1 MEYKGYFIFF
11 EREGSSYGAYSPELP
26 GMATVGETLSEVE
39 QFVTE
44 AIDLHIENT
53 VDPEK
58 LRKLRETLSGNWQTE
73 NLKGG
78 TDAHS

>member
-26 GMATVGETLSEVE
+26 GVGTVGETLSEVS

-53 VDPEK
+53 VDPGK
-58 LRKLRETLSGNWQTE
+58 TPKVKRNPFWQLT
-73 NLKGG
+73 G
-78 TDAHS
+78 

>member
-1 MEYKGYFIFF
+1 MEYKGYLIFF
-11 EREGSSYGAYSPELP
+11 EREGNSYGAYSPELP
-26 GMATVGETLSEVE
+26 GMATVGETLSEVK

-58 LRKLRETLSGNWQTE
+58 LRKLRETLSGN
-73 NLKGG
+73 
-78 TDAHS
+78 

>member
-26 GMATVGETLSEVE
+26 GMATVGETLSEVS

-44 AIDLHIENT
+44 AIDLHIETPLTLKNSESQ
-53 VDPEK
+53 EK
-58 LRKLRETLSGNWQTE
+58 TFLKTGN
-73 NLKGG
+73 
-78 TDAHS
+78 

>member
-11 EREGSSYGAYSPELP
+11 EREGNSYGAYSPELP
-26 GMATVGETLSEVE
+26 GMATVGEITDQKLS

-58 LRKLRETLSGNWQTE
+58 LRKLRETLSGNWQLT
-73 NLKGG
+73 N
-78 TDAHS
+78 